1 MGKSERNR
9 TRAARERIAAQHA
22 AARRAERRRRG
33 VIAGGSV
40 VVVLAVLVVL
50 IVVSRTRAPVKAG
63 PPVTSG
69 ALAAQVTGVPTA
81 AFNAVGPGTAAA
93 LRAISKPPAELIL
106 HGKPEILYM
115 GGEYCPYCAAER
127 WAITAAVSRFGR
139 LAGLQFI
146 HSAPDDGDIAT
157 LSFYRSRFTS
167 KYVAFVPVEVY
178 GEARDPATPFG
189 HVYLQRPTAAEASW
203 FAQYAGGGIP
213 FLDIANRYLLAGVSY
228 QPSELAGLSWAQIA
242 AAMHD
247 PSSTLAVDIDGA
259 ANVLTAGICAAT
271 HGQPASVC
279 GSSGVTRASRSR

>member
-9 TRAARERIAAQHA
+9 TRVARERIAAQQA

-40 VVVLAVLVVL
+40 VVVLAV
-50 IVVSRTRAPVKAG
+50 IAAIFIASRTRAPVKAS
-63 PPVTSG
+63 PPVTSS
-69 ALAAQVTGVPTA
+69 AIAAQVTGLPPT

-93 LRAISKPPAELIL
+93 LRAISKPSAELIP

-127 WAITAAVSRFGR
+127 WAIAAAVSRFGR
-139 LAGLQFI
+139 LSGLQLI

-178 GEARDPATPFG
+178 GEASDPATPFG
-189 HVYLQRPTAAEASW
+189 HVYLQRPTATEASL
-203 FAQYAGGGIP
+203 FARYAGAAIP
-213 FLDIANRYLLAGVSY
+213 FLDIANRYLLSGVSY
-228 QPSELAGLSWAQIA
+228 QPSDLAGLTWSRIA

-247 PSSTLAVDIDGA
+247 SGSPIARDIDGA

-279 GSSGVTRASRSR
+279 ASLGVARASRLR